1 MFQAT
6 RRRLAIWYTA
16 VTAVLLL
23 VFATGFYFYVRTTL
37 IDRIDDTLNH
47 VVEVIERT
55 LVIEPLTFPNTKDKN
70 KLQVNIQASF
80 RDSTDAVEDDH
91 IDLEWFSPTGE
102 LLWSTL
108 SEPLNI
114 PIHANR
120 TGETVWIINNKLQF
134 EGKNQAQEPSTSLI
148 VKQHDT
154 GLNANTRMN
163 METLRFL
170 EGREKRDLTAEAQR
184 AQRGERRGFD
194 GGLNAGW
201 QENLNLG
208 SEKSIAQ
215 NTNRVSTKPISIRT
229 TQNYSLRQ
237 VTQRVQ
243 IGRQVLG
250 YLRVSHPWFEVTKP
264 IRQLILDLILGA
276 GLTLICVAA
285 IGWLLSGL
293 AMAPI
298 RESYGRLKQFTADAS
313 HELRNPIATI
323 QTNVQVALA
332 EPDIEPQQHQQLQ
345 VIERL
350 TRRLGRLVDDLL
362 FLARQDSGIVQQQ
375 WIEVPL
381 DALLMEVIEEQ
392 QAIAT
397 TQNLSLSLEIVDLPN
412 ADDNFTL
419 LGDWDQL
426 ARLFTNIVSNAVQ
439 YTPSGGEIEVEL
451 QLAAKNK
458 RNSAMLN
465 PALQIKVTDTGIG
478 ISAEAL
484 PHLFDRFYRA
494 DPARTHRSAAGSG
507 LGLAIAKAIVEN
519 HRGQIRIDSQ
529 VDRGTAVTVTLPA
542 HKSEQSRP

>member
-1 MFQAT
+1 MPVQKRLIENGATYELNLLNPLQNQLPNFFRNMFQAT

-23 VFATGFYFYVRTTL
+23 VFATGFYFYVRNTL

-55 LVIEPLTFPNTKDKN
+55 LVIEPLAFPNTKNKN

-80 RDSTDAVEDDH
+80 PDSTDAVEDDH

-120 TGETVWIINNKLQF
+120 TGETVWIINNKLQS
-134 EGKNQAQEPSTSLI
+134 A
-148 VKQHDT
+148 
-154 GLNANTRMN
+154 
-163 METLRFL
+163 
-170 EGREKRDLTAEAQR
+170 
-184 AQRGERRGFD
+184 
-194 GGLNAGW
+194 
-201 QENLNLG
+201 
-208 SEKSIAQ
+208 
-215 NTNRVSTKPISIRT
+215 
-229 TQNYSLRQ
+229 QNYSLRQ

-293 AMAPI
+293 AMAPV

-362 FLARQDSGIVQQQ
+362 FLARQDSGIVQQE
-375 WIEVPL
+375 WIDVPL

-392 QAIAT
+392 QAIAI

-412 ADDNFTL
+412 AEDNFTL

-426 ARLFTNIVSNAVQ
+426 ARLFTNLVSNAVQ

-458 RNSAMLN
+458 RNSPMLN

-478 ISAEAL
+478 ISPEAL

-507 LGLAIAKAIVEN
+507 LGLAIAKALVEN
-519 HRGQIRIDSQ
+519 HRGQIRIASQ

-542 HKSEQSRP
+542 HKSEASHL

>member
-1 MFQAT
+1 MFQTT

-23 VFATGFYFYVRTTL
+23 VFATGFYFYVRNTL

-47 VVEVIERT
+47 VVEIVERT
-55 LVIEPLTFPNTKDKN
+55 LAIEPISSSSRGAKT
-70 KLQVNIQASF
+70 KLQVNIQTSF

-108 SEPLNI
+108 SEPLNV
-114 PIHANR
+114 PIRANR
-120 TGETVWIINNKLQF
+120 TGETVWIINNKLQ
-134 EGKNQAQEPSTSLI
+134 
-148 VKQHDT
+148 D
-154 GLNANTRMN
+154 
-163 METLRFL
+163 
-170 EGREKRDLTAEAQR
+170 
-184 AQRGERRGFD
+184 
-194 GGLNAGW
+194 
-201 QENLNLG
+201 
-208 SEKSIAQ
+208 
-215 NTNRVSTKPISIRT
+215 
-229 TQNYSLRQ
+229 QNYSLRQ
-237 VTQRVQ
+237 VTQRVE

-264 IRQLILDLILGA
+264 IRQLIFDLILGA
-276 GLTLICVAA
+276 SLTLICVAA

-293 AMAPI
+293 AIAPV
-298 RESYGRLKQFTADAS
+298 RESYSRLKQFTADAS

-375 WIEVPL
+375 WVDVPL

-392 QAIAT
+392 LAIAL
-397 TQNLSLSLEIVDLPN
+397 TQNLSLCLEIIDSPDTEN
-412 ADDNFTL
+412 NFTV

-458 RNSAMLN
+458 RNSSPIN
-465 PALQIKVTDTGIG
+465 SALQIKVTDTGMG
-478 ISAEAL
+478 ISPEAL

-529 VDRGTAVTVTLPA
+529 VDRGTAVTVTIPA
-542 HKSEQSRP
+542 HKSETSRP

>member
-23 VFATGFYFYVRTTL
+23 VFATGFYFYVRNTL

-55 LVIEPLTFPNTKDKN
+55 LVIEPLSLPTTKDKK

-120 TGETVWIINNKLQF
+120 TGETVWVNHKLRF
-134 EGKNQAQEPSTSLI
+134 EGTNQVQERLA
-148 VKQHDT
+148 T
-154 GLNANTRMN
+154 GNVPDVAD
-163 METLRFL
+163 LRDR
-170 EGREKRDLTAEAQR
+170 GKRDLTAEAQR
-184 AQRGERRGFD
+184 AQRGEIRDFD
-194 GGLNAGW
+194 GGLNAGL
-201 QENLNLG
+201 QENINLG
-208 SEKSIAQ
+208 SAKSIAQ

-237 VTQRVQ
+237 VTQRVE

-293 AMAPI
+293 AMAPV
-298 RESYGRLKQFTADAS
+298 RDSYGRLKQFTADAS

-412 ADDNFTL
+412 AEENFTL

-426 ARLFTNIVSNAVQ
+426 ARLFTNLVSNAVQ

-458 RNSAMLN
+458 RNSPMLH

-542 HKSEQSRP
+542 HKSEQFRL

>member
-23 VFATGFYFYVRTTL
+23 LFATGFYFYVRNTL

-55 LVIEPLTFPNTKDKN
+55 LVIEPPTFPTTKDKN

-120 TGETVWIINNKLQF
+120 TGETVWVINNKL
-134 EGKNQAQEPSTSLI
+134 PS
-148 VKQHDT
+148 
-154 GLNANTRMN
+154 
-163 METLRFL
+163 E
-170 EGREKRDLTAEAQR
+170 
-184 AQRGERRGFD
+184 
-194 GGLNAGW
+194 
-201 QENLNLG
+201 
-208 SEKSIAQ
+208 
-215 NTNRVSTKPISIRT
+215 
-229 TQNYSLRQ
+229 NYSLRQ

-293 AMAPI
+293 AMAPV

-412 ADDNFTL
+412 AEDNFTV

-426 ARLFTNIVSNAVQ
+426 ARLFTNLVSNAVQ

-458 RNSAMLN
+458 RNSPMLN

-529 VDRGTAVTVTLPA
+529 LDRGTAVTVTLPA
-542 HKSEQSRP
+542 HKSEASHL